1 MKKIITALC
10 FLAFPIFSYA
20 DTVNIKFVMD
30 TETPAQ
36 PSAIVAQGNYA
47 FKGTSKIVFKI
58 VGKTCEFVGSAQA
71 IGPTGCN
78 YWLTANVSKMQ
89 LSDPKAE
96 NNPGCT
102 APQNMLAS
110 CK

>member
-1 MKKIITALC
+1 MKKIIIALG
-10 FLAFPIFSYA
+10 FLVFPMFSYA

-30 TETPAQ
+30 TDNPPQ
-36 PSAIVAQGNYA
+36 PSAIVAEGNYA
-47 FKGTSKIVFKI
+47 FKGTEKIVFKI
-58 VGKTCEFVGSAQA
+58 VGKTCEFVGSARA

-102 APQNMLAS
+102 APQEMLAK